1 MLTRAYNRSYVE
13 SEAQTFRKEVD
24 FTLIRIQCETI
35 KYGRATV
42 EVQGKVVIITGAS
55 MGIGEATARAFAEAG
70 AKLVLAARSKDKLE
84 AVAQSLP
91 TEVETLTV
99 PTDMTDQAQV
109 KSLID
114 KAYAHF
120 GRIDIL
126 INNAGQ
132 TAVGAIASVNPDH
145 YRQIIELNLI
155 GALHAIQAVVPKM
168 KDQGGGVIINVSSSV
183 SKMVIPGIGA
193 YASTKYALN
202 GLSLTAR
209 NELAADN
216 IRVLLF
222 YPGQTATDFGK
233 NALRDPNGGLSG
245 PQFGSGPR
253 PQPDSAEDVGRKILE
268 AAITEAAEV
277 AMPMQS

>member
-1 MLTRAYNRSYVE
+1 
-13 SEAQTFRKEVD
+13 
-24 FTLIRIQCETI
+24 
-35 KYGRATV
+35 V

-55 MGIGEATARAFAEAG
+55 MGIGEATARVFAEAG
-70 AKLVLAARSKDKLE
+70 AKLVLAARSADKLE
-84 AVAQSLP
+84 VVVRNLPAQA
-91 TEVETLTV
+91 ETMIV
-99 PTDMTDQAQV
+99 PTDMTDQTQV
-109 KSLID
+109 KALVD
-114 KAYAHF
+114 KAYTHF

-132 TAVGAIASVNPDH
+132 TAVGAVAEVNPDH

-155 GALHAIQAVVPKM
+155 GPLHAIQAVVPKM
-168 KDQGGGVIINVSSSV
+168 KEQGGGVIINISSSV
-183 SKMVIPGIGA
+183 SKMAIPGIGA

-233 NALRDPNGGLSG
+233 NALRDPNGGMSG
-245 PQFGSGPR
+245 PQLGSGPR
-253 PQPDSAEDVGRKILE
+253 PQPDSADDVARKILE
-268 AAITEAAEV
+268 AAITEAAEM
-277 AMPMQS
+277 AMPMRG

>member
-1 MLTRAYNRSYVE
+1 M
-13 SEAQTFRKEVD
+13 
-24 FTLIRIQCETI
+24 
-35 KYGRATV
+35 

-70 AKLVLAARSKDKLE
+70 AQLVLAARSVDKLE

-91 TEVETLTV
+91 AQAATLVV

-109 KSLID
+109 KALID
-114 KAYAHF
+114 TAYAHF

-132 TAVGAIASVNPDH
+132 AAAGPIATVNPDH
-145 YRQIIELNLI
+145 YRQIIELNLF
-155 GALHAIQAVVPKM
+155 GPLHAMQAVVPKM
-168 KDQGGGVIINVSSSV
+168 KAQGGGVIINISSRV
-183 SKMVIPGIGA
+183 SKMAIPGIGA

-216 IRVLLF
+216 IRVVLF
-222 YPGQTATDFGK
+222 HPGLTSTDFGK
-233 NALRDPNGGLSG
+233 NALQTDEGGAG
-245 PQFGSGPR
+245 R
-253 PQPDSAEDVGRKILE
+253 PQPGNGLFPKPDSAEDVARKILE
-268 AAITEAAEV
+268 AAIAEPTEMGMED
-277 AMPMQS
+277 